1 MLGAMS
7 GTEYARKR
15 LGTGQPGRYRKMNRS
30 HLILLTLGAL
40 AIGGCAAHPDP
51 IIDMQGV
58 DPNALAKDWDECEAY
73 TQEILISKGIVK
85 GGATG
90 AVVGTL
96 GGAIDGDTG
105 QGAAVG
111 ALYGGTRSGLDAD
124 REKQKVFK
132 RCLRG
137 RGYRVLN

>member
-1 MLGAMS
+1 MS
-7 GTEYARKR
+7 K
-15 LGTGQPGRYRKMNRS
+15 
-30 HLILLTLGAL
+30 LIHSSTVL
-40 AIGGCAAHPDP
+40 AVLIAGCAAHPDP
-51 IIDMQGV
+51 IIDMKGV
-58 DPNALAKDWDECEAY
+58 DPNALAKDWRECEAY
-73 TQEILISKGIVK
+73 TEEILIGAGVAK

-90 AVVGTL
+90 AVVGAI
-96 GGAIDGDTG
+96 GGAIDGDAG
-105 QGAAVG
+105 RGAAGG